1 MDPIFTCKSHIQ
13 GKNATV
19 ALFPDR
25 IEWSRK
31 GWIGAASKATL
42 GVVTMGA
49 SLLATGIRRS
59 EDGEIIPMT
68 SISHVGK
75 KRGKGLNTEVVL
87 TTAGGDVYMRVHHN
101 DADRLIDMI
110 LRLQRGE
117 TVTPVQPVQL
127 PADEAPIVDRA
138 RGAFRDLSA
147 GVQQAVGNGQAEP
160 APSQPTAPA
169 YGQAPAD
176 YGQAPSGYGQA
187 PADYGEVP
195 SGYGQV
201 PAQAPQP
208 TADPQPAGDA
218 TDVMAQIKK
227 LGELRDAG
235 VLTEEEFAAKKAEL
249 LARL

>member
-59 EDGEIIPMT
+59 EDGEIIPIT

-117 TVTPVQPVQL
+117 TVTPVQPVQV
-127 PADEAPIVDRA
+127 PADDAPIMDRA

-169 YGQAPAD
+169 YGQAPTE
-176 YGQAPSGYGQA
+176 YGQA
-187 PADYGEVP
+187 P

-208 TADPQPAGDA
+208 AAEPQPAGDA
-218 TDVMAQIKK
+218 TDVMAQIKT

-235 VLTEEEFAAKKAEL
+235 VLTEEEFTAKKAEL

>member
-59 EDGEIIPMT
+59 EDGEIIPIT

-117 TVTPVQPVQL
+117 TVTPVQPVQV
-127 PADEAPIVDRA
+127 PADDAPIMDRA

-169 YGQAPAD
+169 YGQAPTE
-176 YGQAPSGYGQA
+176 YGQA
-187 PADYGEVP
+187 P

-208 TADPQPAGDA
+208 AAEPQPAGDA

-235 VLTEEEFAAKKAEL
+235 VLTEEEFTAKKAEL